1 MQQKNQKQKQ
11 KNKQKK
17 TKNQKQKTENY
28 DVEISS
34 ILTVKMLE
42 ISTS

>member
-1 MQQKNQKQKQ
+1 MQQQKKNQKKTPRNQK
-11 KNKQKK
+11 
-17 TKNQKQKTENY
+17 QKQKTENY

-34 ILTVKMLE
+34 IYTVKMLE